1 MTTGA
6 KDLNMFRIG
15 EFSKLCRVPVSALRY
30 YADIGLLE
38 PAHVDPFTKYRYYSA
53 DQLPRLNRILALR
66 DLGLSLGQISQ
77 ALNDNLSIDEMR
89 GMLRLRQAEIEQQV
103 QEEQARLD
111 RVAAKIKQIAMEGKM
126 PEQEVVLKSI
136 ETIHCLSIREVIA
149 QPEMVGTVMEESYGA
164 MLPCGINPAGQPF
177 TVYHDPE
184 FKPEN
189 LDVEFIFPV
198 APNITEEVPLSEDR
212 HLIPKDL
219 PEIANAAT
227 IIHKG
232 DYATLDQSYSAI
244 ARWIQDNGYQ
254 VAGPAREVY
263 LTAPGDPAGILTEI
277 QFPVTKA

>member
-1 MTTGA
+1 
-6 KDLNMFRIG
+6 MFRIG

-38 PAHVDPFTKYRYYSA
+38 PAHIDTFTNYRYYSA
-53 DQLPRLNRILALR
+53 DQLPRLNRILALK
-66 DLGLSLGQISQ
+66 DLGLSLEQIKLM
-77 ALNDNLSIDEMR
+77 LNDDLSLDEMH

-103 QEEQARLD
+103 RDEQARLD
-111 RVAAKIKQIAMEGKM
+111 RVAAKLKHIAMEGKM

-136 ETIHCLSIREVIA
+136 ETIHCLTIREIIA
-149 QPEMVGTVMEESYGA
+149 QPTQVGTVMEESYGA
-164 MLPCGINPAGQPF
+164 MLPRGINPAGQPF
-177 TVYHDPE
+177 TIYHDPE

-198 APNITEEVPLSEDR
+198 APTVTEAVALSENR
-212 HLIPKDL
+212 QLVAKDL
-219 PEIANAAT
+219 PGIENAAT
-227 IIHKG
+227 TIHKG

-277 QFPVTKA
+277 QFPVTKD